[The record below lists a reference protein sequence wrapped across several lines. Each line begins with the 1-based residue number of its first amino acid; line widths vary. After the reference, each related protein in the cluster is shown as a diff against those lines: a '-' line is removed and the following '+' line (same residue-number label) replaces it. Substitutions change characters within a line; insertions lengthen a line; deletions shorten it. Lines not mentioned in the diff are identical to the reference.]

1 MSNILKIAL
10 AEDKKYL
17 QDALLEKLSFFK
29 GIKVKHIANDGA
41 ELLEQLQ
48 NDSNV
53 DLILM
58 DIEMPNLDGIAATK
72 EIKQKYPQIK
82 VLMITVFDDDEA
94 IFNAILAG
102 ANGYLLKDTSPDK
115 LHQSILDV
123 MEGGASMSPSI
134 ALKALNLLKQ
144 APVEVKNQE
153 GLEVELSNRELEI
166 LVQLQQ
172 GLTYTQIAENL
183 IIAPSTVRKHLEN
196 IYKKLQVHNKIEAVN
211 KAKTHGII

>member
-1 MSNILKIAL
+1 MSNILKIAI

-17 QDALLEKLSFFK
+17 QDALIEKLSFFK

-41 ELLEQLQ
+41 ELLTQLQ
-48 NDSNV
+48 ADSNI

-58 DIEMPNLDGIAATK
+58 DIEMPNLDGIAATT
-72 EIKQKYPQIK
+72 EIKQKFPQIK

-115 LHQSILDV
+115 LHQGILDV

-144 APVEVKNQE
+144 APLEVKNQAQ
-153 GLEVELSNRELEI
+153 LEVELSKRESEI

-211 KAKTHGII
+211 KAKTHGLI